1 MSTEQMGRIGEDS
14 PSPRGVDIPSRC
26 QGCHKR
32 TAGLQLLRDYSLC
45 LAETRTDVLLRVG
58 PMVRC
63 QDL

>member
-14 PSPRGVDIPSRC
+14 PSPLGVDIPLRC

-32 TAGLQLLRDYSLC
+32 TAGLQLRRHYSLC
-45 LAETRTDVLLRVG
+45 PAETRTDVLLPVD

-63 QDL
+63 QD